1 MGAAIVSP
9 IPVRSVPYCSGSRV
23 SANRFRPIS
32 HHTSATESLLS
43 ATLFA
48 LAQREEMAPGSTLRD
63 QRAAERTVQAST
75 QDMVVES
82 GVKIRA

>member
-1 MGAAIVSP
+1 
-9 IPVRSVPYCSGSRV
+9 
-23 SANRFRPIS
+23 
-32 HHTSATESLLS
+32 
-43 ATLFA
+43 
-48 LAQREEMAPGSTLRD
+48 MAPGSTLRD